1 MYSLEINFLKDR
13 PEFQAPSAAPR
24 AAKAKVPIGEKVPMY
39 IGIGIGLALP
49 ALAGGLVLLIN
60 QQGGVIE
67 EQQAAREKELAEIQT
82 KIKQVEAIKARIQE
96 VKNQTSSVTGVFNE
110 IRPWSALIQDIR
122 NRTSTN
128 MQITE
133 IKELAPQPGA
143 APPPRPSPSPSP
155 SPSPGSSPKAAS
167 PSPAASPTP
176 SPTPQAA
183 IIEIKGTARTPN
195 EVNLFLLN
203 IQRSPFFSPEPSSTR
218 IVVVRE
224 VRNPARLVQGAGAQG
239 NIQLELPNVIEYT
252 IQTRL
257 NNNSASQL
265 IGEMER
271 LGVVGLP
278 TRIRT
283 IQQIQQQ
290 GGDEK

>member
-1 MYSLEINFLKDR
+1 MYSLEINFLNDR
-13 PEFQAPSAAPR
+13 PEFQAPSSAPR
-24 AAKAKVPIGEKVPMY
+24 AAKAKVPIGAMVPMY

-49 ALAGGLVLLIN
+49 ALAGGCLLWIN
-60 QQGGVIE
+60 QQSGAIE
-67 EQQAAREKELAEIQT
+67 EQQAAKEQELADIQT
-82 KIKQVEAIKARIQE
+82 KIKQVEAIKVRIQE
-96 VKNQTSSVTGVFNE
+96 VKNQTSAVTGVFNQ
-110 IRPWSALIQDIR
+110 IRPWSALVQDIR
-122 NRTSTN
+122 NRTSN
-128 MQITE
+128 NLQITE

-143 APPPRPSPSPSP
+143 TPPPRPSPSP

-167 PSPAASPTP
+167 PSPTP

-183 IIEIKGTARTPN
+183 IIEIKGTAKTPN

-203 IQRSPFFSPEPSSTR
+203 IQRSPFFSPEPGSTR
-218 IVVVRE
+218 IVVARE
-224 VRNPARLVQGAGAQG
+224 VKNPARIVQGAGAQG
-239 NIQLELPNVIEYT
+239 NVQLELPNVIEYT

-265 IGEMER
+265 IEEMER

-290 GGDEK
+290 RGGEE